1 MDRGRLSGFLFA
13 LSAFTMWGVLPIY
26 WKLLRAASP
35 FEILSHRILWSL
47 ILVMMILNFRGNAR
61 IRKGLGV
68 KDLLLL
74 MVTSLLIGGNWLIY
88 VLAVNSDRI
97 IEASMGY
104 YINPLLSVFL
114 GMAVL
119 REKLGKLKA
128 IALIL
133 AICGVLY
140 ITIDYG
146 RLPYIALSLA
156 SLFAM
161 YGLLKKMSHVDPM
174 QALGVE
180 VMFLSPLAMG
190 FILFKGSTGE
200 GSFLDGGLVMTLLF
214 IFAGVVTTLP
224 LYWFAE
230 ATRRIDLS
238 SVGFMQYIAPSI
250 MLLIGVLIYGEDFT
264 TAHIISFGLIWTALG
279 LYTFSTVKELRKTP
293 ATTWR

>member
-26 WKLLRAASP
+26 WKFLKEASP
-35 FEILSHRILWSL
+35 LEILSHRIVWSFIFVL
-47 ILVMMILNFRGNAR
+47 IILAFRGNIHLR
-61 IRKGLGV
+61 RGLRG

-74 MVTSLLIGGNWLIY
+74 LVTSLLVGGNWLIY
-88 VLAVNSDRI
+88 IFAVNSDRI

-114 GMAVL
+114 GMVVL
-119 REKLGKLKA
+119 KEKLGGLKI
-128 IALIL
+128 IALVL

-140 ITIDYG
+140 LTIDYG

-161 YGLLKKMSHVDPM
+161 YGLLKKMSPVDPM

-180 VMFLSPLAMG
+180 VMFLSPLALG
-190 FILFKGSTGE
+190 FILFKGANGE
-200 GSFLDGGLVMTLLF
+200 GSFLDGGVVMTLLF

-250 MLLIGVLIYGEDFT
+250 MLFIGVLLYGEDFT
-264 TAHIISFGLIWTALG
+264 TAHLVSFGLVWIALG
-279 LYTFSTVKELRKTP
+279 LYTFSIMRELGRTHSKT
-293 ATTWR
+293 